1 MKNSKDRPTPVF
13 KRYFSWLICRLIL
26 FCASIWLLVNHPEQ
40 LDFTERFGFQSGL
53 SFVNLA
59 FCLMVI
65 DLFTKLL
72 PHASI
77 AMGSRKQ
84 YGEYHVPTPRLFGGG
99 VKELMDTATQLI
111 ANAPA
116 TLRQKAQSTIE
127 ETITSARETAQGVK
141 DASRQIAYSVDVLGV
156 LPWSEEDLTASEILR
171 SDIRRRRQ
179 REIVPVLIFWIIFNA
194 LIWLL
199 LDRFDVFNERTAL
212 VWTLFYFLFDMIC
225 VVLWC
230 PLQLVLKE
238 ILIASESTVGG
249 SGETILQQYRLANQ
263 LKYVSVIVS
272 SVPILCLYPFVQKY
286 FAQGVMIGSLKE

>member
-1 MKNSKDRPTPVF
+1 
-13 KRYFSWLICRLIL
+13 
-26 FCASIWLLVNHPEQ
+26 
-40 LDFTERFGFQSGL
+40 
-53 SFVNLA
+53 
-59 FCLMVI
+59 
-65 DLFTKLL
+65 
-72 PHASI
+72 
-77 AMGSRKQ
+77 
-84 YGEYHVPTPRLFGGG
+84 
-99 VKELMDTATQLI
+99 MDTATQLI

-127 ETITSARETAQGVK
+127 ETIASARETAQGVK
-141 DASRQIAYSVDVLGV
+141 HASRQIAYSVDVLGV

-230 PLQLVLKE
+230 PLQLVLMRNRCCTTCQIFNWDGIMTTTPLIPFIGWFPS
-238 ILIASESTVGG
+238 ILVALSLAVLARWELAFMRHPERFDDRTNAS
-249 SGETILQQYRLANQ
+249 LQCANC
-263 LKYVSVIVS
+263 KDK
-272 SVPILCLYPFVQKY
+272 LCHLRKPLRPQHPSNSQRS
-286 FAQGVMIGSLKE
+286 ARRTT